1 MNKPAHPLLVPALL
15 VLGAA
20 MWRLVPAFFPD
31 MLWGWANFAPIG
43 ALALFGAARLRST
56 WLGFGL
62 PLVAM
67 LISDVLLGALM
78 GQWEYALHGTTPFVY
93 GAFVLCGLLGL
104 TLRGQAGWLRVLGTG
119 AGASVLFFLV
129 TNIGAWATMPQ
140 YYSFDFSG
148 LLLALEM
155 GLPFHK
161 ATFVGDMLFTVV
173 LFGTAAWAARPRVA
187 SAPHAA

>member
-20 MWRLVPAFFPD
+20 LWRLVPAFFPD
-31 MLWGWANFAPIG
+31 MLWGWANFAPVG
-43 ALALFGAARLRST
+43 ALALFGAARLRPT

-62 PLVAM
+62 PVAAM
-67 LISDVLLGALM
+67 LVSDVLLGAFM
-78 GQWEYALHGTTPFVY
+78 GQWEYAIHGTTPFVY
-93 GAFVLCGLLGL
+93 GAFVLCGLLGP
-104 TLRGQAGWLRVLGTG
+104 TLRGNDNWQRVVGTG
-119 AGASVLFFLV
+119 AGASVLFFFV
-129 TNIGAWATMPQ
+129 TNIGAWLTMPQ

-173 LFGTAAWAARPRVA
+173 LFGAAGWAAHPRTTNAQTA
-187 SAPHAA
+187 S